1 MIDHIMLM
9 SIQAVSRVASTAI
22 LALALASCAAV
33 SSAQDNSTATQ
44 ALFDTWDVVRV
55 AVDSRDQPHW
65 QYRPDDPQLLGRE
78 LIVAE
83 AALSFNDGS
92 LDCVKPKWNM
102 RTTTWGKL
110 LGESFKRSPS
120 ANIPADPAPAD
131 FGLSVQKSES
141 VNSYHVQC
149 VVTAGQRTPAP
160 WNEVWFAF
168 DGPRMT
174 MRLNTSALL
183 VLEKRSPKA
192 APRPS
197 FSCAKA
203 KTVVEK
209 TLCSNVALAALD
221 RSVATAWRDA
231 LNRSPDQAEKLRE
244 EQNSWLKSR
253 DDCGQ
258 KIKCL
263 EENILRRI
271 GELQQ
276 E

>member
-1 MIDHIMLM
+1 MLM
-9 SIQAVSRVASTAI
+9 SIQTVPRVAPTAI
-22 LALALASCAAV
+22 LAIVLASCAAD
-33 SSAQDNSTATQ
+33 SFAQGNSAATQ
-44 ALFDTWDVVRV
+44 ALSGTWDVVRV

-78 LIVAE
+78 LIFTE
-83 AALSFNDGS
+83 ASLRFNDGS

-120 ANIPADPAPAD
+120 ANIPVDPAPAD

-149 VVTAGQRTPAP
+149 VVTAGQRTPTP
-160 WNEVWFAF
+160 WNEVWFTS
-168 DGPRMT
+168 DGRGMT
-174 MRLNTSALL
+174 MRLSTSALL
-183 VLEKRSPKA
+183 VLEKRSPDA
-192 APRPS
+192 LPRPS

-209 TLCSNVALAALD
+209 TLCSSVALAALD
-221 RSVATAWRDA
+221 RSVASVWRDA
-231 LNRSPDQAEKLRE
+231 LSRNPDQTERLRE

-258 KIKCL
+258 QVKCL